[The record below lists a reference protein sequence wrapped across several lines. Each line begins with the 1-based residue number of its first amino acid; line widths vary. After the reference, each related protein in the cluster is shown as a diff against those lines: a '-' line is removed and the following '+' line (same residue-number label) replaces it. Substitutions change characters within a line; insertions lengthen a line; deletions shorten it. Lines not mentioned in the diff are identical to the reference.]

1 MISVDN
7 LLVSHS
13 TLSPRQPRQTT
24 YKKGLISNNMTWG
37 YFLKSFHKINR
48 SQNKD
53 HNSNT
58 QCLVLVQIIANLPL
72 VYGSESKAQDCP
84 WRRNPLGIYFP
95 INTVCQKMYLI
106 QGTL

>member
-1 MISVDN
+1 MTSVDN

-58 QCLVLVQIIANLPL
+58 QCLVLVQKLSIYLWFMVRSPRPKTVLGVEIHWVDIFLL
-72 VYGSESKAQDCP
+72 IMCV
-84 WRRNPLGIYFP
+84 RRCI
-95 INTVCQKMYLI
+95 
-106 QGTL
+106 